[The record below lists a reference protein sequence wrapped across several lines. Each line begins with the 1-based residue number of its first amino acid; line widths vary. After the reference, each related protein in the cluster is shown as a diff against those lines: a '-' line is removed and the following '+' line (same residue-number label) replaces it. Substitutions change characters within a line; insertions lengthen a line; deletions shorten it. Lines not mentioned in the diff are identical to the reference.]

1 MATDTCM
8 RALGVA
14 LNHDAVRELAA
25 LREEN
30 ASLQATRIDP
40 ADTLLV
46 AIIDL
51 VHREHAAGF
60 GATDVMPSQF
70 HLAADDRFVNCLYG
84 QQSVLCW
91 VDDYG
96 NTYSVGDFQRLVQK
110 LCAMG
115 LQVVVLEPMGS
126 CGANGAMKCP
136 FTLEWN
142 ERARSGLP
150 QALPL
155 WPQAVHHHPT
165 GPLTWLDSNPEE
177 D

>member
-1 MATDTCM
+1 M

-60 GATDVMPSQF
+60 GGTDVMRTQF
-70 HLAADDRFVNCLYG
+70 HFAADDG
-84 QQSVLCW
+84 
-91 VDDYG
+91 DY
-96 NTYSVGDFQRLVQK
+96 QRLIPK

-115 LQVVVLEPMGS
+115 LQVVVLEPMGRWTTQ
-126 CGANGAMKCP
+126 CR
-136 FTLEWN
+136 FQLEWN

-150 QALPL
+150 QASPL
-155 WPQAVHHHPT
+155 WPQAVHHPPT
-165 GPLTWLDSNPEE
+165 GPLTLLDSNPEE

>member
-1 MATDTCM
+1 M
-8 RALGVA
+8 
-14 LNHDAVRELAA
+14 RELAA

-30 ASLQATRIDP
+30 ARLQATRIDP
-40 ADTLLV
+40 ADTLLM

-51 VHREHAAGF
+51 VHCKHAAGF
-60 GATDVMPSQF
+60 GATDVMMPGQF
-70 HLAADDRFVNCLYG
+70 NLAADG
-84 QQSVLCW
+84 QQRALCW
-91 VDDYG
+91 VNDYENAAG
-96 NTYSVGDFQRLVQK
+96 HGGSVITMSFGDFQRLIPK

-126 CGANGAMKCP
+126 CGANGAMQCP
-136 FTLEWN
+136 FALEWN

-155 WPQAVHHHPT
+155 WPQAVHHHPA

>member
-1 MATDTCM
+1 MATDACM

-14 LNHDAVRELAA
+14 LNHDVVRELAA

-60 GATDVMPSQF
+60 GGTDVMRTQF
-70 HLAADDRFVNCLYG
+70 HFAADDG
-84 QQSVLCW
+84 
-91 VDDYG
+91 DY
-96 NTYSVGDFQRLVQK
+96 QRLIPK

-126 CGANGAMKCP
+126 CGANGVGFLQCP

-150 QALPL
+150 QAIPL
-155 WPQAVHHHPT
+155 WPQAVHHPPT

>member
-1 MATDTCM
+1 MATDPCM

-14 LNHDAVRELAA
+14 LNHDVVRELAA

-30 ASLQATRIDP
+30 ARLQATRIDP

-96 NTYSVGDFQRLVQK
+96 NTYSVGDFQRLIPK

-126 CGANGAMKCP
+126 CTMQCP

-150 QALPL
+150 QATPL
-155 WPQAVHHHPT
+155 WPQAVHHPPT